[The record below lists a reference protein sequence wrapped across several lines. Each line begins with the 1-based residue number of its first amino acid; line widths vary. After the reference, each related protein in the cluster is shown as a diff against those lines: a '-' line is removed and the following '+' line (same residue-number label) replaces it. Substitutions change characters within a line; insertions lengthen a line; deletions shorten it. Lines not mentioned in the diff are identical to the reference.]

1 MCGLGDDRWS
11 HAERSILVCTTIW
24 NGFSLCNHWETFTS
38 NGVSSSSSSSIGATR
53 GFEGI
58 IASSAMIESSRALT
72 KTKWVAETI
81 WYLCL
86 EGVDAFYLTN

>member
-1 MCGLGDDRWS
+1 
-11 HAERSILVCTTIW
+11 
-24 NGFSLCNHWETFTS
+24 
-38 NGVSSSSSSSIGATR
+38 
-53 GFEGI
+53 
-58 IASSAMIESSRALT
+58 MIESSRALT